1 MKISWPERQPVQ
13 RFCCITM
20 VKDEELFLEQWAN
33 HYIRELPDCG
43 IMIVDHGSKV
53 PVVETIAR
61 LGLSG
66 RVSVIAMPGF
76 PFDDQ
81 TKSAI
86 LSSLAGAALCGYETV
101 ITSDVDE
108 ILIPMPS
115 TAATPLADLL
125 DGETATFVA
134 PTGVEFIHNADLE
147 EDFDFS
153 RPLLEQRRFVRFHS
167 AYSKPAIWRSNSA
180 TFGSGQHHLSEPY
193 EFTSK
198 IALAHLK
205 YVDVKAS
212 RNRQAQR
219 NDFEYSD
226 RQLARG
232 RISSWETA
240 DPATWSRTLF
250 ANATRVTDQA
260 NSAEVFSKFYSEMNN
275 RQNKDGVVLT
285 AHTSHHLR
293 SRTEIVVF
301 SGF

>member
-1 MKISWPERQPVQ
+1 
-13 RFCCITM
+13 
-20 VKDEELFLEQWAN
+20 
-33 HYIRELPDCG
+33 
-43 IMIVDHGSKV
+43 
-53 PVVETIAR
+53 
-61 LGLSG
+61 
-66 RVSVIAMPGF
+66 
-76 PFDDQ
+76 
-81 TKSAI
+81 
-86 LSSLAGAALCGYETV
+86 
-101 ITSDVDE
+101 
-108 ILIPMPS
+108 MPS

-212 RNRQAQR
+212 RNRRAQR

-275 RQNKDGVVLT
+275 RQNKAGVVLT
-285 AHTSHHLR
+285 ARYKSPSQVENRDRRIFRIL
-293 SRTEIVVF
+293 VF
-301 SGF
+301 G